1 MTPMLFDPARHDAAL
16 LAALHHTSF
25 PDPWDKV
32 AICDLLAGPGV
43 FAVFTEKG
51 FVLARAAGGGEAEI
65 LTLAVALAARGQGLG
80 RRLLETAALHAVS
93 LGAQS
98 MFLEV
103 GTDNP
108 AALALYAGLGFVRV
122 GQRKAY
128 YAASGAD
135 AWVMQVKLPLS
146 PGEKF
151 A

>member
-1 MTPMLFDPARHDAAL
+1 MSPVLFDPAKDDAAL
-16 LAALHHTSF
+16 LAQLHRTAF
-25 PDPWDKV
+25 PDPWDKA
-32 AICDLLAGPGV
+32 AICELFAGPGV
-43 FAVFTEKG
+43 FVHFTQDG
-51 FVLARAAGGGEAEI
+51 FVMARTAGGEAEI
-65 LTLAVALAARGQGLG
+65 LTLAVAVAARGQGLG
-80 RRLLETAALHAVS
+80 RHLLQSAAAYAAS

-103 GTDNP
+103 GADNP

>member
-1 MTPMLFDPARHDAAL
+1 MRPLLFDPQKDDAAL
-16 LAALHHTSF
+16 LAALHRASF
-25 PDPWDKV
+25 PDPWEKA

-43 FAVFTEKG
+43 FAHATPDG
-51 FVLARAAGGGEAEI
+51 FVMARAVAGEAEI
-65 LTLAVALAARGQGLG
+65 LTLAVDPAARGQGLG
-80 RRLLETAALHAVS
+80 RRLLQSAAAHAAS

-108 AALALYAGLGFVRV
+108 AALALYAGLGFSRV

-128 YAASGAD
+128 TFSGAD